1 MKKIYMNIHSKEK
14 SRKWKANSA
23 KNSAIKDLRRKD
35 VLEAQEFKDENGDL
49 TSQLGK
55 QFICFCVRQAAI
67 HSR

>member
-1 MKKIYMNIHSKEK
+1 MNIHSKEK

-23 KNSAIKDLRRKD
+23 KTFKTIKDLRRKD